1 MKENID
7 MKNFRC
13 IRCINGI
20 KVDLTKIYKTLKIY
34 SIINKEVK
42 GLICNEKLKM
52 QAMKKLENLDEYLK
66 KEMYSLLMT
75 QFTQKIFLK
84 K

>member
-1 MKENID
+1 MLVFCDKGDDELHKRCIKDMKENID

-20 KVDLTKIYKTLKIY
+20 KVDLTKVYKTLKIY

-42 GLICNEKLKM
+42 GLIYNEKLKM
-52 QAMKKLENLDEYLK
+52 
-66 KEMYSLLMT
+66 
-75 QFTQKIFLK
+75 
-84 K
+84 

>member
-1 MKENID
+1 MLVFCDKGDDKLHKRYIKDMKENID

-52 QAMKKLENLDEYLK
+52 
-66 KEMYSLLMT
+66 
-75 QFTQKIFLK
+75 
-84 K
+84 

>member
-1 MKENID
+1 MLVFCDKGDDELHKRYIKDMKENID

-52 QAMKKLENLDEYLK
+52 
-66 KEMYSLLMT
+66 
-75 QFTQKIFLK
+75 
-84 K
+84 